1 MHGAAAAKT
10 LLLKASQLH
19 PVAINALFALC
30 VLGLR
35 HSDMNLVTASLQEM
49 EKYQGVNPLMN
60 LDQHLPDITSLRQV
74 ALSENGRTLN
84 LSFLF
89 IKIEIAPLPYQY
101 YVRIIDRVGTLRA
114 LRAEIVTWT
123 LFVHNPRG
131 LLKELPILSKRLS
144 R

>member
-74 ALSENGRTLN
+74 VLDVH
-84 LSFLF
+84 FLKCF
-89 IKIEIAPLPYQY
+89 
-101 YVRIIDRVGTLRA
+101 DRMLGFFGEKKMIFQWNYRPFKST
-114 LRAEIVTWT
+114 
-123 LFVHNPRG
+123 
-131 LLKELPILSKRLS
+131 
-144 R
+144 

>member
-1 MHGAAAAKT
+1 
-10 LLLKASQLH
+10 
-19 PVAINALFALC
+19 
-30 VLGLR
+30 
-35 HSDMNLVTASLQEM
+35 MNLVTASLQEM

>member
-30 VLGLR
+30 VVGLR
-35 HSDMNLVTASLQEM
+35 HSDLNLVTASLQEM

-74 ALSENGRTLN
+74 VLAENGRPLN
-84 LSFLF
+84 LF
-89 IKIEIAPLPYQY
+89 
-101 YVRIIDRVGTLRA
+101 
-114 LRAEIVTWT
+114 
-123 LFVHNPRG
+123 
-131 LLKELPILSKRLS
+131 
-144 R
+144 